1 MDIEILV
8 FHPGRQGFFVSK
20 DDGPVI
26 KERGWTMKEI
36 VSLQEAQGILLS
48 HCQQVGTE
56 EVELHD
62 ALGRVLSEDLKAGE
76 NIPPFARSPYDGYA
90 FRAADTAMATREQPV
105 LLSVIEEVPA
115 GYAPQAK
122 VGPGE
127 AVKVLTGAPIPEG
140 ADAVEKYE
148 VTTLKGNQVAIYS
161 GFEPGTNVI
170 PAGEDVM
177 AGELIGSR
185 GMEISPPLIGLMAS
199 LGITRVPVYQ
209 QPTIAII
216 STGDELLEID
226 EPLQPGKIRNSNSHT
241 LAAYC
246 RQMGAKPVILKTPK
260 DKRDEVGAAIQQ
272 GLNQADMVIT
282 TGGVSVGDYDVV
294 KDAVRYING
303 EILYW
308 KLNFKPSS
316 MVAAV
321 KDGKVILSLSGNP
334 AAALMIFQLL
344 GMVFIRKLM
353 GRTDYELPE
362 MQVTLINDFKKP
374 SPAGR
379 FLRGRLTYRE
389 GNTFMELTGVQA
401 NGILSSMIGC
411 NILAEI
417 PAGSGPI
424 PAGSK
429 LKAYFIG

>member
-1 MDIEILV
+1 
-8 FHPGRQGFFVSK
+8 
-20 DDGPVI
+20 
-26 KERGWTMKEI
+26 MKENL
-36 VSLQEAQGILLS
+36 SLQEAQSILLS
-48 HCQQVGTE
+48 HCREMGTE
-56 EVELHD
+56 EVELH
-62 ALGRVLSEDLKAGE
+62 ASLGRVLSEELRAEE

-90 FRAADTAMATREQPV
+90 FRAVDTARATEEQPV
-105 LLSVIEEVPA
+105 FLSVLEEVPA
-115 GYAPQAK
+115 GYAPTAK

-161 GFEPGTNVI
+161 SFEPGTNII
-170 PAGEDVM
+170 PAGEDVVK
-177 AGELIGSR
+177 GEIIGSK

-226 EPLQPGKIRNSNSHT
+226 EPLRPGKIRNSNSHT

-246 RQMGAKPVILKTPK
+246 RAMGAKPLILKTPK
-260 DKRDEVGAAIQQ
+260 DRTEEVGEAIQQ
-272 GLNQADMVIT
+272 GLQQADMVIT

-308 KLNFKPSS
+308 RLNFKPSS

-321 KDGKVILSLSGNP
+321 KDGKVILGLSGNP
-334 AAALMIFQLL
+334 AAALMVFQLL
-344 GMVFIRKLM
+344 GMVYIKKLM
-353 GRTDYELPE
+353 GCTDYGLTEL
-362 MQVTLINDFKKP
+362 QVTLKNDFKKP

-379 FLRGRLTYRE
+379 ILRGRLIYEE

-401 NGILSSMIGC
+401 NGILRSMIGC
-411 NILAEI
+411 DVLAEI
-417 PAGSGPI
+417 PPGSGPI
-424 PAGSK
+424 AAGSK
-429 LKAYFIG
+429 LKAYLIR